1 MELDLPI
8 YLKIWRHIWMLP
20 KQKCTF
26 TFTVLHTVV
35 FKKNHLKNVNCQWCA
50 FLSKQVFWIFR
61 QIAMLNCM
69 LSRFDDIFF
78 LTILGENPRLIYARL
93 TGYGQAGPYAKMAG
107 HDINYLATSG
117 ILSRYIFQISR
128 QITKKNH
135 VVLEFDGFFLFFLGL
150 EGKKNRRLLR

>member
-1 MELDLPI
+1 MEKLGLGP
-8 YLKIWRHIWMLP
+8 KILM
-20 KQKCTF
+20 
-26 TFTVLHTVV
+26 
-35 FKKNHLKNVNCQWCA
+35 
-50 FLSKQVFWIFR
+50 S
-61 QIAMLNCM
+61 
-69 LSRFDDIFF
+69 
-78 LTILGENPRLIYARL
+78 ENPRLIYARL